1 MSKRLGRN
9 LPLLLHPVHVD
20 PEPEVFTQGVG
31 IGGEAGKTDV
41 ELVVD
46 GKDLC
51 ERER

>member
-20 PEPEVFTQGVG
+20 PEPEVFTQGIG

-46 GKDLC
+46 GEDLRG
-51 ERER
+51 RER